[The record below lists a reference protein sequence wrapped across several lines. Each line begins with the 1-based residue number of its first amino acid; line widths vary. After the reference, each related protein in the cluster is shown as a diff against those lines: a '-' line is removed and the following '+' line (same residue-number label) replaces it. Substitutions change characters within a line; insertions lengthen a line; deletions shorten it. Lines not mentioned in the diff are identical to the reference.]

1 MQARIVPAAR
11 GAAWLSEGWRVF
23 RTAPLA
29 WLALIFAYVIITQVI
44 AIVPLAG
51 PALAAV
57 LVPPFTV
64 GFMAAA
70 RAGSRGAPVELAMLF
85 EAFRTRPRPQ
95 VALGAVYAVCI
106 VAVFGGATLAVGP
119 DVLRAAAADEMPDEE
134 RVRQVLSLAAVLMAL
149 YAPVM
154 MMFWFAPPLSAWHAV
169 APTKALFFS
178 AAACLMNWR
187 AFIAYGTVAALAVL
201 ALPFLVLS
209 GLVLASGGAL
219 QVPAM
224 SLVFPLLIVLL
235 PTLLASFYVSYR
247 DVFAG
252 GEP

>member
-154 MMFWFAPPLSAWHAV
+154 MMFWFAPPLVAWHD
-169 APTKALFFS
+169 APLAKALFFS
-178 AAACLMNWR
+178 FFAFLLNWR
-187 AFIAYGTVAALAVL
+187 AFLIYGAIVGVVLAAAPFLALQALAAALGPVSRNAV
-201 ALPFLVLS
+201 
-209 GLVLASGGAL
+209 GGA
-219 QVPAM
+219 VM
-224 SLVFPLLIVLL
+224 SLVLIAM
-235 PTLLASFYVSYR
+235 PTLFASFYASYR
-247 DVFAG
+247 DVFG
-252 GEP
+252 SEK